1 MSPNA
6 NNRGL
11 NGPGAV
17 DDAVASTSASA
28 SEAKHGS
35 ISQDVTSEVT
45 PQRRSAV
52 LRRKFGPWGV
62 PLIMLVM
69 IVVFQMLNSNFLTVA
84 NIWTILESAALPA
97 MVACALTVIL
107 VMGEFDLSVQ
117 AVAGFSTTTF
127 AALMANWD
135 FTLVSAI
142 AIMLAAGLA
151 IGAATGWLV
160 AYQGLNA
167 LVVTIGAASLLN
179 GGEFL
184 VSDSKS
190 ISVGID
196 PGFVKFIRSDFHG
209 VPVLVIIA
217 PLVAALL
224 WMLLDR
230 TALGRELRSIGAN
243 REAARFAGVN
253 VKRTILIGFIITA
266 LVCTIAGMLYTGRA
280 GQAYPLTGLAVL
292 LPSFAACFIG
302 AAMFRVGEFN
312 IPGTVVGAVLASIVP
327 NGLLLAD
334 VSGYSTYFFQGGI
347 LIFAVWFARIV
358 AGGEKAR
365 G

>member
-1 MSPNA
+1 MLSAASPSA
-6 NNRGL
+6 E
-11 NGPGAV
+11 AT
-17 DDAVASTSASA
+17 TSAEPLPDA
-28 SEAKHGS
+28 GTT
-35 ISQDVTSEVT
+35 TSRGT
-45 PQRRSAV
+45 V
-52 LRRKFGPWGV
+52 LRRRFGPWGV

-69 IVVFQMLNSNFLTVA
+69 VAVFQSQNSAFLTVA
-84 NIWTILESAALPA
+84 NIWTILEGAALPA

-127 AALMANWD
+127 AALMASWNL
-135 FTLVSAI
+135 TTVSAI
-142 AIMLAAGLA
+142 AIMLGLGLL
-151 IGAATGWLV
+151 IGALTGWLV

-179 GGEFL
+179 GGEFW
-184 VSDSKS
+184 VSDSRS

-196 PGFVKFIRSDFHG
+196 PAFVSFVRSDVAG
-209 VPVLVIIA
+209 VPVLVLLA
-217 PLVAALL
+217 PVVALVL
-224 WMLLDR
+224 WALLDR
-230 TALGRELRSIGAN
+230 SSLGRELRAIGAN

-253 VKRTILIGFIITA
+253 VRRTILIGFVITA
-266 LVCTIAGMLYTGRA
+266 LVCTVAGMLYTGRA
-280 GQAYPLTGLAVL
+280 GQAYPLTGLQVL

-312 IPGTVVGAVLASIVP
+312 IPGTMVGAVLASIVP

-347 LIFAVWFARIV
+347 LILAVGFARLV
-358 AGGEKAR
+358 AGRDTSHA
-365 G
+365 